1 MRTLLCR
8 SLGSDEVAF
17 GYVTA
22 TVTVTRSRCTA
33 ADEKLRAVE
42 RAIQGRGFV
51 TVAETLNS
59 VEAWLSSIPGHVYA
73 NVRQPIVSTLNL
85 AHLLPLS
92 AVWAGPERNAHL
104 DGPPLIVTRT
114 EGATPFRLVTHVGD
128 VGHTL
133 VVGPTGV
140 GKSVLLATLVLQ
152 FRRYANSRVFVFDKG
167 HSARAT
173 VLGLHGEHYDLGHDG
188 TIAFQPLARIDE
200 DGMRAWAAEW
210 VAGS

>member
-1 MRTLLCR
+1 MPRRPMTSSAR
-8 SLGSDEVAF
+8 SSA
-17 GYVTA
+17 
-22 TVTVTRSRCTA
+22 RSRA
-33 ADEKLRAVE
+33 AASSPSPR
-42 RAIQGRGFV
+42 R
-51 TVAETLNS
+51 LNS
-59 VEAWLSSIPGHVYA
+59 VEAWLSSLPGHVYA

-92 AVWAGPERNAHL
+92 AVWAGPDRNAHL

-152 FRRYANSRVFVFDKG
+152 FRRYAGSRVFVFDKG

-173 VLGLHGEHYDLGHDG
+173 ILGLG
-188 TIAFQPLARIDE
+188 R
-200 DGMRAWAAEW
+200 
-210 VAGS
+210 